1 MLCWGIIMF
10 LSSKVRQ
17 KKIPESYSPPEKP
30 QNKSLPFLLFLRAR
44 KIAARDLRKVSV
56 ESHL

>member
-1 MLCWGIIMF
+1 MF